1 MPTTDRSLAPIAAP
15 AAVLLAMWGCGGSSP
30 TGPGPGGVGGDDDGA
45 VAGSRSGQVE
55 VTPDSA
61 SLAARGDTVRL
72 EARARDAAGR
82 DVPGDA
88 LSWSVSGGGVA
99 TVDDAGLVTALENG
113 VARVVAAA
121 PGGAADT
128 ASVRVSFAAPRV
140 SSVSPGPLVEGRTA
154 VVEGEHFSPDA
165 ASNRI
170 TVDGVT
176 VTAATATTGRL
187 TFTVP
192 TFACRPP
199 RDAVVRVTTAGTPGP
214 ELTRRVEP
222 DAAPLELAVGQQAV
236 LRGSGEPCL
245 RFAESPDA
253 EAYLVGVQSV
263 SAGAGPTVALATARA
278 DAAGAHAVEATPLPV
293 AGSGAGGTTELTAD
307 PRLER
312 HARAHLRHRLRERAE
327 LSPRVGD
334 ALRGRDVGERAWPGL
349 TASVSGGVEEGDTVE
364 VRVPDVSTGTCS
376 DFAEIEARVRVKGRH
391 GLWVTD
397 VDNPAAGRLTDAEIR
412 AVAGPF
418 DDVTHPTAE
427 AYFGALPDND
437 GNGRAV
443 FVVTRE
449 VNRLGGL
456 LGFVSGE
463 DLFPRSSCA
472 SSDEGELTYLVAPDP
487 DGLHGRTLP
496 KSTVLHHAPRL
507 VAHEYTH
514 MIQLARRSQAGH
526 DWPAV
531 WITEG
536 QATFAEEVQGHAATG
551 RSPGRNYGADVAF
564 DRSGADETDWY
575 RNRFADLSRYFGY
588 RGPASRVED
597 APEACSWLV
606 RGWGSGAP
614 CVGARSVYGTPSTL
628 LRWLSDHVGAD
639 YPGGE
644 RALHRDIVDSGRTG
658 FANLEALTGIPRS
671 TMLAQW
677 AAMLWVDD
685 RVPGAEPR
693 LTLPSWNLP
702 DVFSRMPE
710 SGRLRPRDRT
720 FGDFS
725 ESVEVNGAS
734 TAYFRIS
741 GSSRPATALGVDAG
755 DGGAFPDHMQVW
767 VVRLQ

>member
-1 MPTTDRSLAPIAAP
+1 MSTMDRHLAPVAAP
-15 AAVLLAMWGCGGSSP
+15 AAVLLALWGCGGSSP
-30 TGPGPGGVGGDDDGA
+30 TGPGAGSAGGDGDGA
-45 VAGSRSGQVE
+45 VAGARSGRVE

-61 SLAARGDTVRL
+61 SVAARGDTVRL
-72 EARARDAAGR
+72 EGRARDAAGR

-88 LSWSVSGGGVA
+88 LSWSVSGDGVA
-99 TVDDAGLVTALENG
+99 TVDDAGLVTALANG

-121 PGGAADT
+121 PDGAADT
-128 ASVRVSFAAPRV
+128 ASIRVSFAAPRV
-140 SSVSPGPLVEGRTA
+140 ASISPGPLVEGRTA
-154 VVEGEHFSPDA
+154 IVEGQHFSPDA

-176 VTAATATTGRL
+176 VTAATATAERL

-199 RDAVVRVTTAGTPGP
+199 RDAVVRVTTAGTSGP

-236 LRGSGEPCL
+236 LRGPGEPCL
-245 RFAESPDA
+245 RFAESAEA

-263 SAGAGPTVALATARA
+263 SAGAGPTVAEATARA
-278 DAAGAHAVEATPLPV
+278 DAAGAKPV
-293 AGSGAGGTTELTAD
+293 AAALLGDEAGDEGGTDLRAD

-327 LSPRVGD
+327 LSPKVGD
-334 ALRGRDVGERAWPGL
+334 ALRGRDGREGAWGGL
-349 TASVSGGVEEGDTVE
+349 AASVSVGVEEGDTVE
-364 VRVPDVSTGTCS
+364 VRVPDISTGTCS
-376 DFAEIEARVRVKGRH
+376 DFTEIEARVRVKGTH

-397 VDNPAAGRLTDAEIR
+397 VDNPAAGELTDAEIR

-472 SSDEGELTYLVAPDP
+472 SSDQGELTYLVAPDP
-487 DGLHGRTLP
+487 DGLEGRSLP
-496 KSTVLHHAPRL
+496 KSIVLDEAPRL

-551 RSPGRNYGADVAF
+551 RSPGSNYGADVALN
-564 DRSGADETDWY
+564 RSGADETDWY
-575 RNRFADLSRYFGY
+575 RNRFADLSRYFGF
-588 RGPASRVED
+588 RGPTSRVED
-597 APEACSWLV
+597 APEACSWVV

-658 FANLEALTGIPRS
+658 FANLAALTGIPRS

-685 RVPGAEPR
+685 RVPGADPR
-693 LTLPSWNLP
+693 LTLPSWDLP
-702 DVFSRMPE
+702 DVFSRLPE
-710 SGRLRPRDRT
+710 SGRLRPRERT

-741 GSSRPATALGVDAG
+741 GSSRPATALGVEAG
-755 DGGAFPDHMQVW
+755 GGAFPDHMQVW